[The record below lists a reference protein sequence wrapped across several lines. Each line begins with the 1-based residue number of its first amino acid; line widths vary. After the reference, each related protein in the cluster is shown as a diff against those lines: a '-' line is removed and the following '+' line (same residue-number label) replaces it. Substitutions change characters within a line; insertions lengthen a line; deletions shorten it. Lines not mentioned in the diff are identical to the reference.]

1 MPNLL
6 AFIKTGNVKTDNI
19 KTANIETGDI
29 TFSRSALPRGAA
41 GIDFADNKVE
51 CRDDYLRKPYKRV
64 KNSTASG
71 ELSIS
76 PSLSSMLMRVSS
88 CVSSA
93 KIK

>member
-6 AFIKTGNVKTDNI
+6 AIIKIDNI

-29 TFSRSALPRGAA
+29 TFSKSAQPRGAA
-41 GIDFADNKVE
+41 GIDFADNMDE
-51 CRDDYLRKPYKRV
+51 YRDDYLRKPYKRV

-88 CVSSA
+88 CVSSE

>member
-6 AFIKTGNVKTDNI
+6 AIIKIANI
-19 KTANIETGDI
+19 KIGDI
-29 TFSRSALPRGAA
+29 TFNKSAQPMGAA
-41 GIDFADNKVE
+41 GIEFADNKVE
-51 CRDDYLRKPYKRV
+51 CRDDYLRNPYKRV

-88 CVSSA
+88 CVSSE